1 MDAARAATYD
11 DSVEKP
17 AEKSE
22 FAAPAFAGVLMRFGT
37 LGVSEADMA
46 QIRACYFRNGN
57 AQAVRPSARTLELQS
72 RAIEQHDLLALL
84 LEHRSDDTDETRWVA
99 HTVATACLGENHLWQ
114 DMGLPNRDALSA
126 LLRRH
131 FRTLVELNTQNMKW
145 KKFFYKQL
153 CNRAEVSICK
163 APSCG
168 VCVDYAKC
176 FGPE

>member
-1 MDAARAATYD
+1 MDAACVATYD
-11 DSVEKP
+11 CSMEKP
-17 AEKSE
+17 VEKSE
-22 FAAPAFAGVLMRFGT
+22 LAVQAFAGVLGRFGT
-37 LGVSEADMA
+37 LGLSDADME
-46 QIRACYFRNGN
+46 QVRARYFKNGSTHDV
-57 AQAVRPSARTLELQS
+57 APSSHTLELQA
-72 RAIEQHDLLALL
+72 RAIEQHDLIALL

-114 DMGLPNRDALSA
+114 DMGLPNRDALSN
-126 LLRRH
+126 LLRRY
-131 FRTLVELNTQNMKW
+131 FKSLVDLNTQNMKW

-168 VCVDYAKC
+168 VCVDYTKC